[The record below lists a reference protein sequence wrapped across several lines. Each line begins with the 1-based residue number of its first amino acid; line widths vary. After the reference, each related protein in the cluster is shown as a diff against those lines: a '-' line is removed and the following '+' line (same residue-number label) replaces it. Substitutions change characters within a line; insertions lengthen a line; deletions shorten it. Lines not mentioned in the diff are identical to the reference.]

1 MHQDFHWLI
10 IATKLLTAKLHS
22 LYVKES
28 ESGVRVGHF
37 WNVVVGVGVGYS
49 TSNSGTL
56 VDSEVFWILCCR
68 TGLTG
73 WWDKQFVQRKE
84 KFVYLKIVEQLRR
97 FPSLSLKSCAWT
109 SRRIFLMLLSL
120 EVTTHGHC
128 LICDPSP
135 SPLRIRQS
143 KDVQNTQCYDTAICT
158 RQYVRLITALKLI
171 ILDKFWF
178 YPWALCFRERK
189 AGIRKL

>member
-1 MHQDFHWLI
+1 VHQDFHWLI

-97 FPSLSLKSCAWT
+97 FPSLSLKLRLDIAQNFFNVTFIGGNHAWT
-109 SRRIFLMLLSL
+109 LLDLWSI
-120 EVTTHGHC
+120 T
-128 LICDPSP
+128 I
-135 SPLRIRQS
+135 
-143 KDVQNTQCYDTAICT
+143 AIENPA
-158 RQYVRLITALKLI
+158 I
-171 ILDKFWF
+171 
-178 YPWALCFRERK
+178 
-189 AGIRKL
+189 